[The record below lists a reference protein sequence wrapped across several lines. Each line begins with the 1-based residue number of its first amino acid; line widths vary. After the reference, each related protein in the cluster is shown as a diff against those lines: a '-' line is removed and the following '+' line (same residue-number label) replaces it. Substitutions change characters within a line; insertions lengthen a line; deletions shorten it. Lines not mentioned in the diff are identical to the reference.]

1 MVQRV
6 VQGVGVGTNLGLSEF
21 LMTVMGGHFLES
33 RGCIFP
39 ALIRVGY
46 SPRESR
52 RVWRAG
58 AMGAWECNQLLARLR
73 TCIDADQQWEPLRV
87 EGRQVVALDTTGI
100 FRPRLKNL
108 VSRHFA
114 PAEHKT
120 APAICLGLM
129 AAMGRVGEQH
139 VAIPMLIARGPS
151 DVNPEDSLMMDLI
164 RQAGEQAVKDWVFCA
179 DRKFL
184 AMVMVRHGLGQ
195 IVKRVQKNAI
205 FRRELPEPQTGRGRK
220 RQRGEVVR
228 PLPRRVKGKLID
240 ASLPDEKVSWQELEQ
255 GKLVTITTS
264 IWRRVHLHEQ
274 LSWDDETR
282 ALSDKTLWTVYAIHH
297 PSFDEPMLVI
307 TNAAFTPRQA
317 YQIAHGRWG
326 VEQPPLVAKQ
336 LLGLHRQNVWSDQ
349 MRYRLPELGFIAAGI
364 LTYVAACHKAIPT
377 GWWDTRA
384 KPTAGRLRRQLA
396 VLRRDQIRQ
405 LLAGDQLREKKS
417 VTAHLPAGNRYPR
430 RPVQAVPMRN

>member
-151 DVNPEDSLMMDLI
+151 DVSPEDSLMMDLI

>member
-1 MVQRV
+1 
-6 VQGVGVGTNLGLSEF
+6 
-21 LMTVMGGHFLES
+21 
-33 RGCIFP
+33 
-39 ALIRVGY
+39 
-46 SPRESR
+46 
-52 RVWRAG
+52 
-58 AMGAWECNQLLARLR
+58 MGAWECNQLLARLQV
-73 TCIDADQQWEPLRV
+73 CVEADQRWEPLRV
-87 EGRQVVALDTTGI
+87 AGHRVVALDTAGI
-100 FRPRLKNL
+100 FRPRLKGL
-108 VSRHFA
+108 LSRHFA

-129 AAMGRVGEQH
+129 AAMGRVGEQR
-139 VAIPMLIARGPS
+139 VAVPLLMARGPS
-151 DVNPEDSLMMDLI
+151 DENTEDSLMVDLI

-205 FRRELPEPQTGRGRK
+205 FRRELPESQIGRGR
-220 RQRGEVVR
+220 RRLRGEVVR

-240 ASLPDEKVSWQELEQ
+240 ASLPDEQVSWQELEQ

-282 ALSDKTLWTVYAIHH
+282 ALSNKTLWTVYAIHH

-307 TNAAFTPRQA
+307 TNAAFTPREA

-336 LLGLHRQNVWSDQ
+336 LLGLHRQNVWSDE

-364 LTYVAACHKAIPT
+364 LTYVAACHTAIPT

-405 LLAGDQLREKKS
+405 LLAGEQLREKKS
-417 VTAHLPAGNRYPR
+417 VTAHLPVGNRFPR
-430 RPVQAVPMRN
+430 RPVQPIPMRN